1 MRPGVNPSANP
12 SVNPSV
18 NAIDRLPKLSPE
30 DIRRRAEALGPWFH
44 NLDLDGVRTA
54 PDHFLGDYPAVKWR
68 SFADAVPHD
77 LGGKSVLDIGCN
89 GGFYSIE
96 MKRRGAARVLG
107 IDFDD
112 DYLAQARFAAE
123 VTGLD
128 IEFRRLSVY
137 DVAAL
142 GERFDVVLFMGVLY
156 HLRHPLLAL
165 DLIHEHVA
173 GDMLIVQSMQ
183 RGSNAVAPVRAD
195 YDFFEMDHFDEP
207 AYPKMHFIEHRYAKD
222 PTNWWA
228 PNRACMEAMLRSAGF
243 EIRAHPEDE
252 VYVCRRV
259 EAPYGPGAVYPVTAG
274 EPRRDLPPGAGA

>member
-1 MRPGVNPSANP
+1 
-12 SVNPSV
+12 V
-18 NAIDRLPKLSPE
+18 NAIDMFSKE
-30 DIRRRAEALGPWFH
+30 EIRRRAEALGPWFH
-44 NLDLDGVRTA
+44 NLDLNGVRTA

-68 SFADAVPHD
+68 NFAGAIPQD
-77 LGGKSVLDIGCN
+77 LSGRSVLDIGCN

-123 VTGLD
+123 VTGFD

-137 DVAAL
+137 DVAVL

-173 GDMLIVQSMQ
+173 KDLLVVQSMQ
-183 RGSNAVAPVRAD
+183 RGSKKVAPVRPD

-207 AYPKMHFIEHRYAKD
+207 GYPKMHFIEHRYAKD

-243 EIRAHPEDE
+243 EIVMHPEDE
-252 VYVCRRV
+252 VYLCRRV
-259 EAPYGPGAVYPVTAG
+259 EAPSGPGAVYPAAAG
-274 EPRRDLPPGAGA
+274 EPRHDLPPGAGATNNDTDKQ